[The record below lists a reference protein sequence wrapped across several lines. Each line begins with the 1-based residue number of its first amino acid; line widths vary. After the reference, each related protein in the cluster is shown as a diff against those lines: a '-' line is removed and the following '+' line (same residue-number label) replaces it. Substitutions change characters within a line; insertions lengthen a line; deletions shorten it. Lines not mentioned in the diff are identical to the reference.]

1 MEISK
6 EELNKI
12 KNIIFEEEILKE
24 EKDKI
29 IYQINEQIDEILSD
43 FERENVPIDE

>member
-12 KNIIFEEEILKE
+12 KKIIFEEKITKE
-24 EKDKI
+24 EKDEV
-29 IYQINEQIDEILSD
+29 IYKINEQIEKILSD